1 MLTPPKVPLRY
12 RIAALTVAVAVGLS
26 TLEIY
31 QLGAKFVGAVANYSR
46 LAQEAA
52 AQQQAQQHKPAPPD
66 MANEPGV
73 VPVMIIPKKDEKK
86 N

>member
-1 MLTPPKVPLRY
+1 MMLTPPKVPWRY
-12 RIAALTVAVAVGLS
+12 RVVALTVALAVGLS
-26 TLEIY
+26 TLEFY

-52 AQQQAQQHKPAPPD
+52 AAAQPHKPAPPD
-66 MANEPGV
+66 MRNEPGV
-73 VPVMIIPKKDEKK
+73 VPVSIIPKKDEKK

>member
-52 AQQQAQQHKPAPPD
+52 AAQQHKPAPPD

>member
-1 MLTPPKVPLRY
+1 V
-12 RIAALTVAVAVGLS
+12 AALTVALAIGFS

-31 QLGAKFVGAVANYSR
+31 QLGAKFVGAVANYAR

-52 AQQQAQQHKPAPPD
+52 AAQQHKPAPPD
-66 MANEPGV
+66 MKNEPGV
-73 VPVMIIPKKDEKK
+73 VPVSIIPKKDEKK